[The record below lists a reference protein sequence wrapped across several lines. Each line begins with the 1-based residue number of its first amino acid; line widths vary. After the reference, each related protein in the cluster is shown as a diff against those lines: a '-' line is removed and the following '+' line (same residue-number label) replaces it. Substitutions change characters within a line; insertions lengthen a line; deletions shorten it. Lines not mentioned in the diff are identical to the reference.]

1 MYRRLVPVLILV
13 TLAAACGTAATVST
27 PSVLD
32 SEVAVISWADCTGP
46 EAPEKPFQCATVT
59 VPLDYFN
66 PTADTIEIAVI
77 RYPAEDPD
85 KSAGA
90 VFTNPGGPGASGI
103 DFVTYAG
110 REMADS
116 LELGNFDIVGFDPR
130 GVDRSGG
137 LRCSTDA
144 ELDKFQY
151 VDDTPDTPKEEALFK
166 EYEEDEST
174 CEDKLGKN
182 IRFYSTENTARDMDQ
197 IRAAMRLDSLH
208 FVGISY
214 GTYLGGVYASLFPD
228 RVSAMVLDSAFDPQ
242 GDSPEEQYTTQLV
255 GFEKAFNNWVQWCQ
269 SETTCEF
276 RSADVALRWDLL
288 FNKLDKSSLLGA
300 DKRDINHRVMNTA
313 TRSALYSRS
322 SWSTLARALLR
333 AEQGDGNALLKMAD
347 QFNDRND
354 DGTYKTS
361 NDSFYI
367 IRCASGFGREAPKNA
382 TELLA
387 ALKEKAPW
395 AARHITVEDF
405 DEDDCEDIF
414 DDQKLFEIRYKGS
427 GPVVVVGGEKDPATP
442 VRWAEEMVNN
452 LGSQAALVRFT
463 GEGHSQILVSRCVD
477 LIATAVLVE
486 KQLPKN
492 PTVCNPDVP
501 VKKPAWWAGA
511 VKSLGGVPLN
521 SERMYP
527 YYGLKTVDVFAEARA
542 IQGSV
547 SAVWTQVSIALET
560 NGFAW
565 KKDGDTDVTK
575 KPQFFVNTR
584 NPNQYVGVLM
594 SDSAELRENKMYE
607 PNGIVPRG
615 SSVVL
620 MYYFPE

>member
-1 MYRRLVPVLILV
+1 MYRRLVPVLSLV
-13 TLAAACGTAATVST
+13 VLAAACGTAVSVSA
-27 PSVLD
+27 PSVVD
-32 SEVAVISWADCTGP
+32 SEVAVIAWADCEGP
-46 EAPEKPFQCATVT
+46 EAPEKPFQCATVS
-59 VPLDYFN
+59 VPLDYLN
-66 PTADTIEIAVI
+66 PTAGTIDIAVV
-77 RYPAEDPD
+77 RYPADNPD
-85 KSAGA
+85 KRAGA

-103 DFVTYAG
+103 DFVIYAG

-116 LELGNFDIVGFDPR
+116 LELSNFDIVGFDPR

-151 VDDTPDTPKEEALFK
+151 VDDTPDTPEEEALFK
-166 EYEEDEST
+166 EYKDDEST

-214 GTYLGGVYASLFPD
+214 GTYLGGVYATLFPN

-242 GDSPEEQYTTQLV
+242 GDSLEEQYTTQLV

-269 SETTCEF
+269 SETECEF
-276 RSADVALRWDLL
+276 RNADVASRWDLL
-288 FNKLDKSSLLGA
+288 YNKLDKTSLVGA

-333 AEQGDGNALLKMAD
+333 AEQGDGVALLKMAD
-347 QFNDRND
+347 QFKDRND

-367 IRCASGFGREAPKNA
+367 IRCASGFGRQAPKNVGELIA
-382 TELLA
+382 T
-387 ALKEKAPW
+387 LKEKAPW
-395 AARHITVEDF
+395 AARRITVKDF

-414 DDQKLFEIRYKGS
+414 DNQKLFEITYKGS
-427 GPVVVVGGEKDPATP
+427 GPIVVVGGEKDPATP
-442 VRWAEEMVNN
+442 MRWAEEMTSN
-452 LGSQAALVRFT
+452 LGSNASLVRFT
-463 GEGHSQILVSRCVD
+463 GEGHSQLLVSRCVD

-492 PTVCNPDVP
+492 PTVCDPDVP
-501 VKKPAWWAGA
+501 VKKPTWWAGA
-511 VKSLGGVPLN
+511 VQSVDGVALN
-521 SERMYP
+521 SERMFP
-527 YYGLKTVDVFAEARA
+527 YYGLKKVDVFAEARA
-542 IQGSV
+542 VQGSV
-547 SAVWTQVSIALET
+547 SAVWAQVSKALET

-584 NPNQYVGVLM
+584 NSNQYVGVLM
-594 SDSAELRENKMYE
+594 SDSTELQENKMYE
-607 PNGIVPRG
+607 PDGIVPRG

-620 MYYFPE
+620 LYYFPE